1 MKLQLQKFTE
11 FANRLLPHET
21 AYLLAVQRFQD
32 EDRLAIIKRID
43 ANCHRIDQFE
53 AYDTSI
59 DKRKYNHLQNWIE
72 HALLAID
79 VDARFAWMNAMEQ
92 KIMTDSIQLDEEK
105 DLLKQLRQYEHPA
118 FYFTKFYELVE
129 RYRQFLLIRIR
140 YDDFNACDD
149 FLKRFEGAYHR
160 SKTVTNKMLEATKD
174 IVGQYAGS
182 ASGSIHW
189 EEWLTEVFYDESNDG
204 LNRYLALVRLIFI
217 SFNYGRFDILR
228 DKFDYLDAQ
237 FYLGKYYSKR
247 LLLNY
252 YNNRLLYHSHFKEYE
267 KAVYYGYLSIRNK
280 NHDFIHYVNNLCAVL
295 LRLERNEEALDL
307 MKKASPELKNTGNM
321 HSRIGFVS
329 FYLEALNKNKKYKNA
344 ESYGDTFLQAYAK
357 EVLQYRWHLFFT
369 FYLEAL
375 LHRQEFGKILQTNRY
390 YKLLEKDR
398 AHQNKANYLPTIP
411 CYIDIASYQEGLLS
425 RKKLLE
431 KWSELLQP
439 EAHDQGKTGGLRTL
453 IKQLQAMVPEI
464 INYLPNIR
472 I

>member
-11 FANRLLPHET
+11 YANRLLPHET
-21 AYLLAVQRFQD
+21 TYLLATQRFQD
-32 EDRLAIIKRID
+32 EDRLAIIRRVDSNCQRID
-43 ANCHRIDQFE
+43 HFE
-53 AYDTSI
+53 SYDTSI
-59 DKRKYNHLQNWIE
+59 DKRKYNHLQNWIG
-72 HALLAID
+72 HALASID
-79 VDARFAWMNAMEQ
+79 VDVQYAWMSAMEQ
-92 KIMTDSIQLDEEK
+92 KIMTDSIQFDEEK
-105 DLLKQLRQYEHPA
+105 EILKQLRQYEHPA

-140 YDDFNACDD
+140 YDDFNECDA
-149 FLKRFEGAYHR
+149 FLEHYEDAYQR
-160 SKTVTNKMLEATKD
+160 SRSVTVQMLEATKD

-189 EEWLTEVFYDESNDG
+189 EQWLTEVFYDESNDG

-228 DKFDYLDAQ
+228 DKFDYLDAH
-237 FYLGKYYSKR
+237 FSLGRYYSKR

-267 KAVYYGYLSIRNK
+267 KAVYYGYLSIRSR

-295 LRLERNEEALDL
+295 LRLERNEEALEL

-357 EVLQYRWHLFFT
+357 EVLQYRWHLFFS

-375 LHRQEFGKILQTNRY
+375 LHRQAYAKILQTSRHF
-390 YKLLEKDR
+390 KLLEKDR

-411 CYIDIASYQEGLLS
+411 CYVDVASYKEGLVS
-425 RKKLLE
+425 RKKLVE
-431 KWSELLQP
+431 KWSEYLQP
-439 EAHDQGKTGGLRTL
+439 DDPEQGRSGGLHHL
-453 IKQLQAMVPEI
+453 MKQLQPLVPEI
-464 INYLPNIR
+464 INYLPNTR